1 MARALARTVAPAVA
15 RLARCRARNW
25 PRTGCAGLLARC
37 RRRRLR
43 KRAGRKA
50 GGRLD
55 AAGSVQA
62 GLLVAAAV
70 LAATAPLAA
79 AVAQAPEE
87 PGVFKGRKI
96 AEVMSYRGAPWLE
109 RATRIEEE
117 HPDELMAALPIE
129 TGMLV
134 VDIGCGS
141 GYYAR
146 RLAAA
151 VGPEG
156 SVLCND
162 IQPEMLRIAAEFAA
176 DAGVRNMSTVLG
188 TKSDARLP
196 EGEVDLM
203 LLVDVYHEFSA
214 PEAMLQSMREALAP
228 DGVIALAEFRL
239 EGRSARAH
247 QARAPHV
254 DRAGDEGVAARGLRT
269 RRTDRLAADAAP
281 VPVRRRQSLSPRRA
295 LNEPS
300 SSQPTHH
307 EFRTSAQRRA
317 K

>member
-1 MARALARTVAPAVA
+1 MARTVARTVAPKRQGVVA
-15 RLARCRARNW
+15 AALA
-25 PRTGCAGLLARC
+25 
-37 RRRRLR
+37 
-43 KRAGRKA
+43 
-50 GGRLD
+50 
-55 AAGSVQA
+55 
-62 GLLVAAAV
+62 LVAA
-70 LAATAPLAA
+70 LAPLAG

-87 PGVFKGRKI
+87 PGVFKGREI

-162 IQPEMLRIAAEFAA
+162 IQPEMLRIAAGFAA
-176 DAGVRNMSTVLG
+176 DAEVTNMTTVLG
-188 TKSDARLP
+188 TESDARLP
-196 EGEVDLM
+196 EAEVDLM

-214 PEAMLQSMREALAP
+214 PEAMLQSMRGALAP

-239 EGRSARAH
+239 EGRSARHIKLEHRMSIDQVMKEWLPAGYELVERVDSLATQH
-247 QARAPHV
+247 LFLFRA
-254 DRAGDEGVAARGLRT
+254 AG
-269 RRTDRLAADAAP
+269 P
-281 VPVRRRQSLSPRRA
+281 
-295 LNEPS
+295 
-300 SSQPTHH
+300 
-307 EFRTSAQRRA
+307 
-317 K
+317 

>member
-1 MARALARTVAPAVA
+1 MARALARAAALRWRGITPAV
-15 RLARCRARNW
+15 
-25 PRTGCAGLLARC
+25 
-37 RRRRLR
+37 
-43 KRAGRKA
+43 
-50 GGRLD
+50 
-55 AAGSVQA
+55 
-62 GLLVAAAV
+62 VA
-70 LAATAPLAA
+70 LAALAPLAA
-79 AVAQAPEE
+79 AAAQAPEE

-141 GYYAR
+141 GYYSR

-162 IQPEMLRIAAEFAA
+162 IQPQMLRIATELAA
-176 DAGVRNMSTVLG
+176 DAGVVNMSTVLG
-188 TKSDARLP
+188 TESDARLP

-203 LLVDVYHEFSA
+203 LLVDVYHEFSE
-214 PEAMLQSMREALAP
+214 PEAMLRSMREALAP

-239 EGRSARAH
+239 EGRSARHIKLEHRMSIEQVMKEWLPAGYELVERVDSLPTQH
-247 QARAPHV
+247 LFLFRA
-254 DRAGDEGVAARGLRT
+254 AG
-269 RRTDRLAADAAP
+269 P
-281 VPVRRRQSLSPRRA
+281 
-295 LNEPS
+295 
-300 SSQPTHH
+300 
-307 EFRTSAQRRA
+307 
-317 K
+317 

>member
-1 MARALARTVAPAVA
+1 MARTLARTVAP
-15 RLARCRARNW
+15 
-25 PRTGCAGLLARC
+25 
-37 RRRRLR
+37 
-43 KRAGRKA
+43 KRQG
-50 GGRLD
+50 
-55 AAGSVQA
+55 V
-62 GLLVAAAV
+62 VAAA
-70 LAATAPLAA
+70 LALVALAPLAA

-87 PGVFKGRKI
+87 PGVFKGREI

-162 IQPEMLRIAAEFAA
+162 IQPQMLRIAAGFAA
-176 DAGVRNMSTVLG
+176 DAEVTNMTTVLG
-188 TKSDARLP
+188 TQSDARLP
-196 EGEVDLM
+196 EAEVDLM

-214 PEAMLQSMREALAP
+214 PEAMLQSMRGALAP

-239 EGRSARAH
+239 EGRSARHIKLEHRMSIDQVMKEWLPAGYELVERVDSLPTQH
-247 QARAPHV
+247 LFLFRA
-254 DRAGDEGVAARGLRT
+254 AG
-269 RRTDRLAADAAP
+269 P
-281 VPVRRRQSLSPRRA
+281 
-295 LNEPS
+295 
-300 SSQPTHH
+300 
-307 EFRTSAQRRA
+307 
-317 K
+317 